1 MRSDAIDN
9 TTPHSGV
16 TAQDAQEPDDMGILR
31 VLVIDDDSASRLAL
45 VHALAPYWT
54 ITEAASVASALSSLA
69 ITRYDAVVCDLKMDA
84 PSEPL
89 HDVLSHQG
97 VPVVMVSGIEPE
109 RLPEATQRRGWRYL
123 AKPCDPEALV
133 SQVRAVMG
141 RASQS
146 GERASGERMTVVPT
160 GSSAPAIDTSAQDRS
175 TPVQRETTPAEGVQR
190 AATPM
195 SERAQIHNDWSRRLK
210 HSIIAM
216 IIGALTFYGQRTGHP
231 VEWYV
236 VAILGA
242 IAVGPEAVKN
252 AIVARPKAVTA
263 GLAGLIGLA
272 VLGDATDQNALSA
285 LSSLGVAA
293 LPVVDRI
300 ATVTGYT
307 E

>member
-1 MRSDAIDN
+1 MSDAIDN

-16 TAQDAQEPDDMGILR
+16 TAHEDAREPDDMGILR

-69 ITRYDAVVCDLKMDA
+69 ITRYDAVVCDLRMDA

-146 GERASGERMTVVPT
+146 GERMTVVPT

-175 TPVQRETTPAEGVQR
+175 TPVQRETTPAGGTQR
-190 AATPM
+190 AVAPM

-210 HSIIAM
+210 HSIIALV
-216 IIGALTFYGQRTGHP
+216 IGGLTFYGQKTGHP

-272 VLGDATDQNALSA
+272 VLGDVTDQNALSA

-293 LPVVDRI
+293 LPVIDRA